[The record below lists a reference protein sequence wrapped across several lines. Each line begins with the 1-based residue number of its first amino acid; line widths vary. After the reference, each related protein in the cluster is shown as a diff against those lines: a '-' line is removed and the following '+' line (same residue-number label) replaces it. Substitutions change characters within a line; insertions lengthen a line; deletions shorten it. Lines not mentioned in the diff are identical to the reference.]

1 MVPKKQCPEKVRD
14 RTTGKRRL
22 CQGKFD
28 DDNDTYCWIHK
39 GKHSSSTPQVTT
51 AQSLPL
57 TPPPT
62 PLARTVTPDAK
73 IVQPL
78 DSTPYQTNFK
88 SSPNAL
94 IDDRCKVFRNNVN
107 QELTLVKQSCKV
119 KIDELFEELEHA
131 YEYGKKLNEVAEDL
145 KVTKQWNGWLDEM
158 RGSYKS
164 EEPLK
169 PQKLFHDIMA
179 TAQLLLEP
187 VLDANHHSFRNLLR
201 EKISQQVSH
210 DEEETLKSLR
220 PDIVVV
226 REEHKDSDPF
236 FGQFLCVIE
245 HKRGEKAMSNTNAQI
260 QSLVRST
267 QTFNDNPFRQYL
279 YSVFVAGTKLRL
291 FQLNRGGVMLF
302 DNDLDM
308 TKNPESFLKF
318 VAWLSFASPQQLGH
332 GKRQDIINGVEFQ
345 CDWKKFVQIVR
356 PEALDSRGTTVWN
369 AWKLTGLEEKVA
381 GISLSDKPQKPPTN
395 PSKPPTKPQKSK
407 KKPRKP
413 QTNPQT
419 NL

>member
-1 MVPKKQCPEKVRD
+1 MVPKKQCPVKVRD

-28 DDNDTYCWIHK
+28 DDNDTYCRIHK

-62 PLARTVTPDAK
+62 PPAKTPPAKTPPARTVTPDGK

-78 DSTPYQTNFK
+78 DSTPYKTNFK

-158 RGSYKS
+158 QGSYKS
-164 EEPLK
+164 ENPLK
-169 PQKLFHDIMA
+169 PQGLFYDILT

-187 VLDANHHSFRNLLR
+187 VLDAKHHSFRNLLR
-201 EKISQQVSH
+201 EKIGQQV
-210 DEEETLKSLR
+210 
-220 PDIVVV
+220 
-226 REEHKDSDPF
+226 
-236 FGQFLCVIE
+236 
-245 HKRGEKAMSNTNAQI
+245 
-260 QSLVRST
+260 
-267 QTFNDNPFRQYL
+267 
-279 YSVFVAGTKLRL
+279 
-291 FQLNRGGVMLF
+291 
-302 DNDLDM
+302 
-308 TKNPESFLKF
+308 
-318 VAWLSFASPQQLGH
+318 
-332 GKRQDIINGVEFQ
+332 
-345 CDWKKFVQIVR
+345 
-356 PEALDSRGTTVWN
+356 
-369 AWKLTGLEEKVA
+369 
-381 GISLSDKPQKPPTN
+381 
-395 PSKPPTKPQKSK
+395 
-407 KKPRKP
+407 
-413 QTNPQT
+413 
-419 NL
+419 